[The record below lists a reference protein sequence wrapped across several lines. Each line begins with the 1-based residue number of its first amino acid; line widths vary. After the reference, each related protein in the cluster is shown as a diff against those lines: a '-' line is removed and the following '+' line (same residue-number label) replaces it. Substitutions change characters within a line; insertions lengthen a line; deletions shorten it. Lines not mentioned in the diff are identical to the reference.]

1 MCVRACSPLR
11 CVAYRGLLRLWY
23 TFILKKVSSSSVRL
37 PLHTRSQA
45 VMRHIACNH
54 LRWWAVWPLGC
65 LQAQRAALPAL
76 PRPLQAEEEQ
86 RERVRRAL
94 QEVDAE
100 LVGDGEEDPY
110 WVPFD
115 DCPGAGEHCA
125 ACWGCPQ
132 EIMKL
137 R

>member
-1 MCVRACSPLR
+1 
-11 CVAYRGLLRLWY
+11 
-23 TFILKKVSSSSVRL
+23 
-37 PLHTRSQA
+37 
-45 VMRHIACNH
+45 MRHIAYNH

-65 LQAQRAALPAL
+65 KAQRAALPAV
-76 PRPLQAEEEQ
+76 PRPLQAAEEQ

>member
-1 MCVRACSPLR
+1 MPMLPGSP
-11 CVAYRGLLRLWY
+11 
-23 TFILKKVSSSSVRL
+23 
-37 PLHTRSQA
+37 PHTLSYQGA
-45 VMRHIACNH
+45 ST
-54 LRWWAVWPLGC
+54 
-65 LQAQRAALPAL
+65 
-76 PRPLQAEEEQ
+76 LQAEEEQ

-100 LVGDGEEDPY
+100 LAGDGEEDPY

-125 ACWGCPQ
+125 ACWGCPK
-132 EIMKL
+132 EVMHV